1 MIAPEYHI
9 RDCVEAD
16 MDLIRYLFSVEGFS
30 DLTSPE
36 GIRVA
41 VTPDNTMYGACRLEQ
56 GSDGSWNV
64 RPIVVFDVV
73 QGKGVG
79 RALLKDALRLHP
91 DLRLVARGEIEP
103 FYLSCGFERCGWDA
117 IAPEYRAECDAC
129 PDKAACGPLPFRSL
143 PIERTF
149 TFLGTS
155 SGCGVPAFFCHC
167 PACEEARKD
176 PTKRRGCTGV
186 ALRGHGTTI
195 IDASPD
201 IRHQLNR
208 EGIDVIDDFFLTHAH
223 YDHMGGLGEFE
234 YFIRLYLMGTMPF
247 HGSEHAIAEALK
259 EYSYMDDCFA
269 LDAMNP
275 YDVRE
280 VDGLAIQALP
290 LKHAPGTFGYLIT
303 TPEGRRTFYAPDTSD
318 LKPEV
323 IEILK
328 GVDNLVMDSTF
339 WENHGTARSHH
350 DVRQTV
356 HEGIDILDAGHIY
369 LTHLAPHM
377 CDPGVNEIDEIY
389 AYAAQFDGRVV
400 VAEDGMQ
407 FTL

>member
-1 MIAPEYHI
+1 MIAPEYHM

-16 MDLIRYLFSVEGFS
+16 MDLIRYLFAVEGFS
-30 DLTSPE
+30 DLKSPD

-56 GSDGSWNV
+56 ASDGSWNV
-64 RPIVVFDVV
+64 RPVVVFDVV

-79 RALLKDALRLHP
+79 RALLEDALRLHP

-103 FYLSCGFERCGWDA
+103 FYLKNGFERCGWED

-129 PDKAACGPLPFRSL
+129 PDKANCAPVPFKSL
-143 PIERTF
+143 PIERSF

-167 PACEEARKD
+167 PACEAARID
-176 PTKRRGCTGV
+176 PSLRRGCTSV
-186 ALRGHGTTI
+186 ALCGHGTTL
-195 IDASPD
+195 IDSGPD

-208 EGIDVIDDFFLTHAH
+208 EGIDTIDDFFLTHAH
-223 YDHMGGLGEFE
+223 YDHMGGLGELE
-234 YFIRLYLMGTMPF
+234 YFIRLFRMTPLPF
-247 HGSEHAIAEALK
+247 HASAHTIEQTLK
-259 EYSYMDDCFA
+259 EYAYMDDCFV
-269 LDAMNP
+269 LDVMEP

-290 LKHAPGTFGYLIT
+290 LKHAPGTFGFLIT
-303 TPEGRRTFYAPDTSD
+303 SPAGRRTFYAPDTSD

-323 IEILK
+323 IEILH

-356 HEGIDILDAGHIY
+356 HEGIDILDAGRVY

-377 CDPGVNEIDEIY
+377 CDPGVNEIEEIY
-389 AYAAQFDGRVV
+389 RYVAGFDGRVV
-400 VAEDGMQ
+400 VAEDGMR

>member
-129 PDKAACGPLPFRSL
+129 PDIARPVRPLARTRRSVAVARAL
-143 PIERTF
+143 PCVAMGRPLSTRHLTSAISSIARASMSST
-149 TFLGTS
+149 TS
-155 SGCGVPAFFCHC
+155 SSPTPTTTTWAVWASSSTSF
-167 PACEEARKD
+167 ACTSWARCRFTEA
-176 PTKRRGCTGV
+176 
-186 ALRGHGTTI
+186 
-195 IDASPD
+195 S
-201 IRHQLNR
+201 
-208 EGIDVIDDFFLTHAH
+208 
-223 YDHMGGLGEFE
+223 
-234 YFIRLYLMGTMPF
+234 
-247 HGSEHAIAEALK
+247 
-259 EYSYMDDCFA
+259 
-269 LDAMNP
+269 
-275 YDVRE
+275 
-280 VDGLAIQALP
+280 
-290 LKHAPGTFGYLIT
+290 
-303 TPEGRRTFYAPDTSD
+303 TP
-318 LKPEV
+318 
-323 IEILK
+323 
-328 GVDNLVMDSTF
+328 
-339 WENHGTARSHH
+339 
-350 DVRQTV
+350 
-356 HEGIDILDAGHIY
+356 
-369 LTHLAPHM
+369 
-377 CDPGVNEIDEIY
+377 
-389 AYAAQFDGRVV
+389 
-400 VAEDGMQ
+400 
-407 FTL
+407 

>member
-129 PDKAACGPLPFRSL
+129 PDKAACAPLPFRSL

-167 PACEEARKD
+167 PACEAARKD

-269 LDAMNP
+269 LDVMNP

-290 LKHAPGTFGYLIT
+290 LKHAPVPSVTSSPRPRDVVRSMRPIRAISSPRSSRYSRASTTSSWIRRSGRITGPHARIMTYVRRCTRASTFSMPDTYISRIL
-303 TPEGRRTFYAPDTSD
+303 RRTCA
-318 LKPEV
+318 
-323 IEILK
+323 I
-328 GVDNLVMDSTF
+328 
-339 WENHGTARSHH
+339 
-350 DVRQTV
+350 
-356 HEGIDILDAGHIY
+356 
-369 LTHLAPHM
+369 
-377 CDPGVNEIDEIY
+377 
-389 AYAAQFDGRVV
+389 RV
-400 VAEDGMQ
+400 
-407 FTL
+407 